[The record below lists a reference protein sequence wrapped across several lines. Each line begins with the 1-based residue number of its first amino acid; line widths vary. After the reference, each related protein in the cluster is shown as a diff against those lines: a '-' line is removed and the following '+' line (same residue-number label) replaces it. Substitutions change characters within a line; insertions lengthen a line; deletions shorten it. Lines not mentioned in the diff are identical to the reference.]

1 LDKIQSRRS
10 QLREIRGKECRFS
23 IARPAAGLQAFSLS
37 TTTGRPAAEACQRPA
52 VDPSEAAP
60 QRSLIQLQQTKDIVM
75 VDTDSMTRDLARYAL
90 ADFKTIDPELIQA
103 ARRRVLEAV
112 SVAFLGMDQKAHP
125 ATKAVL
131 TFAEPFVRRGGESRI
146 WGTGSLVPADIAT
159 LANGVFLRNADG
171 NDSYFGPA
179 TNVHPSDSISALIA
193 LAEEESR
200 SGYEVLEA
208 TLIAYELAVTCCDMW
223 PDLGDRGWDQTNH
236 VQIATVLSIG
246 RLLRMSQE
254 QLQNAI
260 GMAVVPRGGMFQARA
275 GSPSSW
281 KSFSGADAA
290 RHALYVC
297 RLAQAGAEGPNEP
310 FEGPAGFL
318 KQVGDGVV
326 PEKALTAIRER
337 RMPSRIYDTNIKYR
351 PVASPVQ
358 AAVHA
363 SALVSAQLEKGEK
376 VVDVTVTTY
385 ERAATHMAD
394 EAHSTPKSRK
404 MATHSLPYV
413 VFATLEDGDIYQAFD
428 DVDRIASERTHAF
441 IRDHIKIVGSPEM
454 TAIFPGRMPAAVAV
468 VTSKGRKI
476 EEYVEAAPGF
486 VGNPVTDQQLE
497 DKFRKC
503 AGPYLGSRTE
513 EAVELLRRFDRLK
526 DVTQLTR
533 LLSPQ

>member
-1 LDKIQSRRS
+1 
-10 QLREIRGKECRFS
+10 
-23 IARPAAGLQAFSLS
+23 
-37 TTTGRPAAEACQRPA
+37 
-52 VDPSEAAP
+52 
-60 QRSLIQLQQTKDIVM
+60 M
-75 VDTDSMTRDLARYAL
+75 VDVDSITRFLATYAV
-90 ADFKTIDPELIQA
+90 ADFKGIDDELIQT

-112 SVAFLGMDQKAHP
+112 SVAFLGLDQKAHP

-131 TFAEPFVRRGGESRI
+131 TFAEPFVKRGGPSRI
-146 WGTGSLVPADIAT
+146 WGTGALVPADIAT

-171 NDSYFGPA
+171 NDSYFGKG

-193 LAEEESR
+193 LAEEEGL
-200 SGYEVLEA
+200 SGADVLDAVLVAYEVS
-208 TLIAYELAVTCCDMW
+208 VTCCDMW

-236 VQIATVLSIG
+236 VQIATVVGVG

-254 QLQNAI
+254 QIQHAI

-310 FEGPAGFL
+310 FEGPAGFI
-318 KQVGDGVV
+318 KHIGNGVV
-326 PEKALTAIRER
+326 PTEAMTAIREKR
-337 RMPSRIYDTNIKYR
+337 TPSRIFETNIKYR

-363 SALVSAQLEKGEK
+363 AALVSAQLEKDE
-376 VVDVTVTTY
+376 VVADVTVTIY
-385 ERAATHMAD
+385 ERGLHFAD

-413 VFATLEDGDIYQAFD
+413 VLATLEDGDIYKAFD
-428 DVDRIASERTHAF
+428 DVDRIAGERTQAF
-441 IRDHIKIVGSPEM
+441 MRDHIKVVSSPEM
-454 TAIFPGRMPAAVAV
+454 SAIFPRRMPSAVEV
-468 VTSKGRKI
+468 VTSKGRTIK
-476 EEYVEAAPGF
+476 EYVEAAPGF
-486 VGNPVTDQQLE
+486 VGNPITDQQLE

-503 AGPYLGSRTE
+503 AGAYLGSRTE
-513 EAVELLRRFDRLK
+513 EALEHLRTFDRLK

-533 LLSPQ
+533 LLSPP

>member
-1 LDKIQSRRS
+1 
-10 QLREIRGKECRFS
+10 
-23 IARPAAGLQAFSLS
+23 
-37 TTTGRPAAEACQRPA
+37 
-52 VDPSEAAP
+52 
-60 QRSLIQLQQTKDIVM
+60 M
-75 VDTDSMTRDLARYAL
+75 VDVDSMTRDLARYAL
-90 ADFKTIDPELIQA
+90 ADFGPIDPELIQA

-112 SVAFLGMDQKAHP
+112 SVAFIGMDKSAHP

-131 TFAEPFVRRGGESRI
+131 KFAEPFVKRGGNSRI
-146 WGTGSLVPADIAT
+146 WGTGALVPADIAT

-171 NDSYFGPA
+171 NDSYFGLA

-193 LAEEESR
+193 LAEEEGR
-200 SGYEVLEA
+200 TGAEILEA
-208 TLIAYELAVTCCDMW
+208 VLIAYEMAVTSCDMW

-254 QLQNAI
+254 QIQNAM
-260 GMAVVPRGGMFQARA
+260 GMAIVPRGGMFQARQ

-297 RLAQAGAEGPNEP
+297 RLAQAGAEGPNNP
-310 FEGPAGFL
+310 FEGPCGFL

-326 PEKALTAIRER
+326 PEKALTAIREK
-337 RMPSRIYDTNIKYR
+337 RMPSRIFDTNIKYR

-363 SALVSAQLEKGEK
+363 AALVSAQLEKDEK
-376 VVDVTVTTY
+376 VVDVTIKTY
-385 ERAATHMAD
+385 ERAVRMHAD
-394 EAHSTPKSRK
+394 EAHSTPKTRK
-404 MATHSLPYV
+404 MATHALQYV
-413 VFATLEDGDIYQAFD
+413 VLATLEDGDIYHAFD
-428 DVDRIASERTHAF
+428 DDSRIGSERTHAF
-441 IRDHIKIVGSPEM
+441 IREHMKAVADPKM

-468 VTSKGRKI
+468 VTSKGRTI

-486 VGNPVTDQQLE
+486 VGNEATDEQLE
-497 DKFRKC
+497 DKFRKVV
-503 AGPYLGSRTE
+503 GPYLGARTE
-513 EAVELLRRFDRLK
+513 EALDQLRTFDRLK
-526 DVTQLTR
+526 DVTQMTR